1 MLWLGALLFLPL
13 TIPYRSLPLTNFYHD
28 AVAYFLAAAGA
39 AWLLRSAEPGPIRS
53 LHVPRIA
60 VAPLALIGVLV
71 VQQLLGMIEYLQH
84 FVVPA
89 FALLVT
95 ALSLT
100 VGFRL
105 LRPQMRAAL
114 TAICWAIVA
123 AAVINAIWGAVQLAG
138 YEVARFELLR
148 RGEVAFRVSGLLA
161 QPNQLATLCALA
173 CVAVVYLWQRK
184 TVSPWLAASLAL
196 VFTSVAIT
204 TGSKSAYLYFPLI
217 GCGLSWV
224 ASKSG
229 RSSIWW
235 LPGAWGLAYLPL
247 AATLDSWL
255 AALFGARGL
264 EVDRSLTGS
273 STAARLA
280 FIADAWKLF
289 TRAPLLGHGWH
300 EFTAAR
306 WRLPE
311 PTPQELHADHAHNA
325 VIHLL
330 AETGVV
336 GLLAVG
342 LPLLF
347 WLRRAM
353 SPSGFDLERVA
364 ALALLSVIAL
374 YSLLEFPLWLGHF
387 LIPTALLIGMLE
399 TRALT
404 LQVTAAFA
412 RLARTVVAAMPIAV
426 IAATFDY
433 ARTERVFHSM
443 MDERPERRYT
453 VQQIAQ
459 LSTST
464 LFRREAE
471 IAFALSAPIDAA
483 HAALNLDLS
492 ERVFLLWPVAQ
503 PAFPYAAYLLY
514 AQRTEQAI
522 HVIARTCSWSE
533 EECGILRALFASY
546 AEKDQEPFTGFYRRA
561 FGAGQR

>member
-1 MLWLGALLFLPL
+1 MLWLGALLLLPL

-28 AVAYFLAAAGA
+28 AVAYSLAAAGA
-39 AWLLRSAEPGPIRS
+39 AWLLRGGKKGHVRS
-53 LHVPRIA
+53 LRVPHVA
-60 VAPLALIGVLV
+60 VAPLALLAVLV

-89 FALLVT
+89 FVLSVT
-95 ALSLT
+95 ALSLV
-100 VGFRL
+100 VGFRV
-105 LRPQMRAAL
+105 LRPQMCAAL
-114 TAICWAIVA
+114 TAICWTIVA
-123 AAVINAIWGAVQLAG
+123 AAAVNAIWGGVQLAG

-148 RGEVAFRVSGLLA
+148 RGEAAFRVSGLLA

-173 CVAVVYLWQRK
+173 CVAVVYLWQREAI
-184 TVSPWLAASLAL
+184 SPWLAVFFAS
-196 VFTSVAIT
+196 VFTCVAVT
-204 TGSKSAYLYFPLI
+204 AGSKSAYLYFPLI
-217 GCGLSWV
+217 GCGLSL
-224 ASKSG
+224 AMSKGG
-229 RSSIWW
+229 RSSLWW

-247 AATLDSWL
+247 ATSLDSWL

-280 FIADAWKLF
+280 FIADGWELF
-289 TRAPLLGHGWH
+289 TQAPLLGHGWH

-306 WRLPE
+306 WRLPQ
-311 PTPQELHADHAHNA
+311 PTPHELHADHAHNA
-325 VIHLL
+325 MIQLL
-330 AETGVV
+330 AETGLV
-336 GLLAVG
+336 GLLAVAI
-342 LPLLF
+342 PLLF
-347 WLRRAM
+347 WLRRAI

-387 LIPTALLIGMLE
+387 LIPTTLLIGMLE
-399 TRALT
+399 TRGLT
-404 LQVTAAFA
+404 FQVTAAFA

-426 IAATFDY
+426 IATTFDY

-503 PAFPYAAYLLY
+503 PAFLYAAYLLY
-514 AQRTEQAI
+514 AQRTEEAI

-533 EECGILRALFASY
+533 RECGILRTLFATY
-546 AEKDQEPFTGFYRRA
+546 ADNGQEPFTRFYRRA
-561 FGAGQR
+561 FGASQP

>member
-1 MLWLGALLFLPL
+1 MLWLGALVFLPL
-13 TIPYRSLPLTNFYHD
+13 TLPYRSLPLTNFYHD

-39 AWLLRSAEPGPIRS
+39 AWFLGSAERGSIRS
-53 LHVPRIA
+53 LHVPCVA
-60 VAPLALIGVLV
+60 VAPLALLGVLV
-71 VQQLLGMIEYLQH
+71 VQQLLVMIEYLQH

-100 VGFRL
+100 VGFRV

-123 AAVINAIWGAVQLAG
+123 AAFVNAIWGAVQMAG

-148 RGEVAFRVSGLLA
+148 RGDVAFRVSGLLA

-196 VFTSVAIT
+196 VFTCVAIT

-235 LPGAWGLAYLPL
+235 LPGAWGLAYVPL
-247 AATLDSWL
+247 AASLDSWL

-280 FIADAWKLF
+280 FLADGWELF

-311 PTPQELHADHAHNA
+311 PTFQELHADHAHNA

-330 AETGVV
+330 AETGLV

-347 WLRRAM
+347 WLRRATAV
-353 SPSGFDLERVA
+353 PAVDPERVA
-364 ALALLSVIAL
+364 ALAFLSVVAV

-387 LIPTALLIGMLE
+387 LVPTALLIGMLE
-399 TRALT
+399 TRGLRFE
-404 LQVTAAFA
+404 VTTAFS
-412 RLARTVVAAMPIAV
+412 RLARTAVLLMPLAV
-426 IAATFDY
+426 ITAALDY
-433 ARTERVFHSM
+433 ARTERVFHSL
-443 MDERPERRYT
+443 MDGEPKHRFT
-453 VQQIAQ
+453 AQQIAE
-459 LSTST
+459 LSAST

-471 IAFALSAPIDAA
+471 IAFVLSAPVDAA

-503 PAFPYAAYLLY
+503 PASLYAAYLLY
-514 AQRTEQAI
+514 AQRGEEAM
-522 HVIARTCSWSE
+522 HVIARTCAWSE
-533 EECGILRALFASY
+533 KECGTLRSVFASL
-546 AEKDQEPFTGFYRRA
+546 AEKDGQPFAGFYARA
-561 FGAGQR
+561 FGSPGR